1 MRRAIWTKEARADW
15 YTQIEYVGTKDPFAA
30 ELIANRVLDAV
41 HRLAEM
47 PTGRRGR
54 VEGTYEKSV
63 RGTRLIVAYALVDD
77 PTEEDGGL
85 VILHIIHTA
94 RDWPAGQWPK

>member
-1 MRRAIWTKEARADW
+1 MKTIDWSSEALEDYDKVTEFIATENPRAADLVADRLDSA
-15 YTQIEYVGTKDPFAA
+15 IE
-30 ELIANRVLDAV
+30 
-41 HRLAEM
+41 RLAEM

-63 RGTRLIVAYALVDD
+63 RGTRLIIAYALVDD
-77 PTEEDGGL
+77 PTEEDGRL